1 MRTIVVALAVALVT
15 ASSSTAAFV
24 VTSKNIKNGTI
35 QLVDISPKA
44 TKALRGQRGLRGPSG
59 LQEVTLVETLPPR
72 IIPPGTSSSAE
83 ARCPAGQQPISGG
96 FSNGSLTVTGSVPVL
111 SNKSWVVFARND
123 TSAVGALTAFAY
135 CAANVNVI
143 PLGMPTSPLL
153 ATGRQLP
160 PGEPGALPQP

>member
-1 MRTIVVALAVALVT
+1 MRTIMVAIAVALVT

-35 QLVDISPKA
+35 QLADLSTKA
-44 TKALRGQRGLRGPSG
+44 KKALRGQGGLR
-59 LQEVTLVETLPPR
+59 EVTLVETLPPR
-72 IIPPGTSSSAE
+72 IIPPGANSSAE

-123 TSAVGALTAFAY
+123 TTAVGALTVFVY
-135 CAANVNVI
+135 CAENVNVI
-143 PLGMPTSPLL
+143 PLGT
-153 ATGRQLP
+153 R
-160 PGEPGALPQP
+160 